1 MTRHI
6 GKEKKLFSTY
16 KIKALFLIL
25 LFLFIN
31 NYSYSEIFYDENND
45 FLLDLPENFQLQ
57 DSSFSDYERK
67 YLLKQKG
74 SPVQLIINTINN
86 SDYKDS
92 AEALLSVL
100 FKLEAEYTIDSF
112 LWNNKECYISD
123 FSFNFNENF
132 SGWAICAPLK
142 NSQNFI
148 VTLCYTPSEEKQ
160 NWEQMI
166 MSTLN
171 GLCVDIDNLL
181 TPGPILSYAYPRN
194 NKTEINFKIAN
205 KNITSSIDKDDIE
218 ASKFLID
225 LEFAVFLKYSKQ
237 NNWQNAW
244 TRFYQMIYKDSY
256 GRLENVYYDIIEN
269 IAPIAIEKNP
279 HNSDIEFA
287 QMILTWVQG
296 FKYERDFDNADF
308 TPLTAAICG
317 IGNDCDSR
325 SLLVSSI
332 LKAAGFESFILI
344 SNEYNHAMTCFESQA
359 PGQKYIPAGSDREF
373 IMGETTAFVTWG
385 KVPQEYS
392 NKSKWIPV
400 FLP

>member
-160 NWEQMI
+160 N
-166 MSTLN
+166 
-171 GLCVDIDNLL
+171 
-181 TPGPILSYAYPRN
+181 
-194 NKTEINFKIAN
+194 
-205 KNITSSIDKDDIE
+205 
-218 ASKFLID
+218 
-225 LEFAVFLKYSKQ
+225 
-237 NNWQNAW
+237 
-244 TRFYQMIYKDSY
+244 
-256 GRLENVYYDIIEN
+256 
-269 IAPIAIEKNP
+269 
-279 HNSDIEFA
+279 
-287 QMILTWVQG
+287 
-296 FKYERDFDNADF
+296 
-308 TPLTAAICG
+308 
-317 IGNDCDSR
+317 
-325 SLLVSSI
+325 
-332 LKAAGFESFILI
+332 
-344 SNEYNHAMTCFESQA
+344 
-359 PGQKYIPAGSDREF
+359 
-373 IMGETTAFVTWG
+373 
-385 KVPQEYS
+385 
-392 NKSKWIPV
+392 
-400 FLP
+400 